1 MCQHKRENRTVT
13 VDFNDKSTY
22 FRLIQDRKAFIEFI
36 VAFILAIGFQ
46 LKHKAHCCGGFSLTP
61 HSSCIRLR
69 LNGLPIWRVQ
79 CTKCKAVFT
88 ILPHFVLRY
97 LAMSP
102 EDAEKA
108 LLAASGG
115 LSLEVCAELLNITP
129 MAIWRLLCAV
139 GKTGLVTFLTRCA
152 LPLPKYF
159 IADEKHSFCLK
170 NKVCLATVVAGRV
183 IWLPGYTLDKS
194 AEAFEAS
201 YEQFRRAALEHDPS
215 WEPGG
220 ILTDGFASTIRALKK
235 LFPSARIGNCILHAA
250 KKVMSKL
257 RAVPKTVRE
266 ELSHSFYE
274 LFRSAKERKGLKL
287 FSFGQKLRRFAEK
300 VRALAG
306 SENAEKITE
315 WIRSKKGGWYKL
327 FEDSRIPATSTL
339 PDQAHNA
346 IDRKLFMMKGFHHPD
361 GGQQA
366 FLNAMAILYNIIPY
380 QRRAVNAGKCGIQ
393 VEGGKLPSENW
404 FRSIQILTSGG
415 FK

>member
-1 MCQHKRENRTVT
+1 MCQRKRENRTIT

-22 FRLIQDRKAFIEFI
+22 FRLIKDRKAFIEFV
-36 VAFILAIGFQ
+36 VAFILATGFQ

-61 HSSCIRLR
+61 HSSYIRLR
-69 LNGLPIWRVQ
+69 LSGLPIWRIQ

-88 ILPHFVLRY
+88 ILPHFVLRH
-97 LAMSP
+97 LSMSP

-108 LLAASGG
+108 LLATSGG
-115 LSLEVCAELLNITP
+115 LSLEVCAEILNITP

-170 NKVCLATVVAGRV
+170 DKVYLATVVAGRV
-183 IWLPGYTLDKS
+183 IWLLGYTLDKS

-201 YEQFRRAALEHDPS
+201 YGQFRKAALEHDPS
-215 WEPGG
+215 WKPGG

-266 ELSHSFYE
+266 ELSYSFYE

-306 SENAEKITE
+306 AENAEKIIE
-315 WIRSKKGGWYKL
+315 WIRSKKDGWYKL
-327 FEDSRIPATSTL
+327 FEDPRIPAMSTL
-339 PDQAHNA
+339 LDQAHNA

-361 GGQQA
+361 GSQQA